1 MERVAIEAGVQKLFA
16 LSTKTMHWFIERGF
30 SQVSL
35 ASLPRERQAIYDNL
49 RRPKIYCKTLKGDR
63 DVDVEDAFWT
73 RRHAEGEFE
82 IL

>member
-1 MERVAIEAGVQKLFA
+1 MPCCCSKVPSTIEGDALLSYLERVAIAAGVQKLFA

-49 RRPKIYCKTLKGDR
+49 RRQRFIVRP
-63 DVDVEDAFWT
+63 
-73 RRHAEGEFE
+73 
-82 IL
+82 